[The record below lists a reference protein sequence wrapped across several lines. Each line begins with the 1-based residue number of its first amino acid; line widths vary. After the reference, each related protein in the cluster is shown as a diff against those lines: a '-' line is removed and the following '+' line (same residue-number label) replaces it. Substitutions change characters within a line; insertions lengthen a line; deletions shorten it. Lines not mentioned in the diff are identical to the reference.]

1 MPLCEDADAVLAKL
15 TEIGIEYDVVEHNVA
30 DTVEELLA
38 ALSVSGDSAEAATA
52 GCCKNMFLAH
62 KKKPEMMFLVVCRA
76 GLDTKAM
83 KLENLLAKH
92 LGAGSGNLRFMMDP
106 DVLWNNLGV
115 RKGCVTPLSVVN
127 DTDCNVVLI
136 IDKKLLDQR
145 VYCHPLINDRSVGLA
160 ADDLLKF
167 CDHHNHVAKVIDFE
181 ALAAGPAKPAA
192 KAPKAKKGGNASQGA
207 AGEGGKVVKKVNKE
221 GMTIRWED
229 DFSMWYQ
236 EVITKTEMI
245 EFYDISGCYIL
256 RPWSFKMWE
265 QIVGWFDGKIKESGV
280 EACYFPIFV
289 SEEALNKEKDHI
301 ADFAPE
307 VAWVTRSGDS
317 EMESPIAVRP
327 TSETIMYPAFAK
339 WIKSHRDL
347 PMRLNQ
353 WCNVVRW
360 EFKNPTPFLR
370 TREFLWQEGHTSF
383 ETKEEADLEVM
394 EILGYYEHIYQNLM
408 AVPVVRGY
416 KTEKERF
423 PGGDYTTTVEGYIP
437 RAGRAIQGAT
447 SHGLGQNFAKMCG
460 ITFEDK
466 HGEKRYVWQNSWG
479 CTTRTIG
486 VMVMVH
492 SDNEGLN
499 LPPKMAPIQVIF
511 ITIPPDKKK
520 DPENKLKNALLDSVD
535 DMMKS
540 LKARGVRCQLDDSE
554 NKTPAYKHN
563 TWTLKGVPLRIV
575 LGTKDFEK
583 KQVTIK
589 KRRDENFNEEATFDT
604 AVDRIEGLLDEVQSE
619 MFEQALAERDEKYKT
634 VTEWKYF
641 NKHLDESCMMLVPFC
656 NTVEA
661 EEWIKENS
669 KGMEGDGQSAGAKS
683 LCIPFEQ
690 PELPAGTMC
699 ITGQGPATVWCLFG
713 RSY

>member
-1 MPLCEDADAVLAKL
+1 MYEACEAVLAKL
-15 TEIGIEYDVVEHNVA
+15 AEISIEYDVIEHNVA

-38 ALSVSGDSAEAATA
+38 ALSLAEGEAEAAKT

-62 KKKPEMMFLVVCRA
+62 KKKPELMFLVVCRA

-92 LGAGSGNLRFMMDP
+92 LKAGSGNLRFMMDP
-106 DVLWNNLGV
+106 DVLWEHLGV

-127 DTDCNVVLI
+127 DTGCKVQLI
-136 IDKKLLDQR
+136 IDQKLLDQR

-160 ADDLLKF
+160 PDDLLKF
-167 CDHHNHVAKVIDFE
+167 CDHHNHPAKIIDFE
-181 ALAAGPAKPAA
+181 ALAAGLPKPA
-192 KAPKAKKGGNASQGA
+192 PKKG
-207 AGEGGKVVKKVNKE
+207 AGKKGTEGCPAEGGKMVKKETKE
-221 GMTIRWED
+221 GMSIRWED
-229 DFSMWYQ
+229 DFPMWYQ
-236 EVITKTEMI
+236 QVITKTEMI

-307 VAWVTRSGDS
+307 VAWVTRSGTS
-317 EMESPIAVRP
+317 EMDAPIAVRP

-394 EILGYYEHIYQNLM
+394 EILGYYEHIYQELM
-408 AVPVVRGY
+408 AVPVICGR

-437 RAGRAIQGAT
+437 RVGRAIQGAT

-466 HGEKRYVWQNSWG
+466 KGETRYVWQNSWG
-479 CTTRTIG
+479 CTTRTVG

-492 SDNEGLN
+492 SDNEGLV

-520 DPENKLKNALLDSVD
+520 DPEKQLSNAMLDAVYGT
-535 DMMKS
+535 MAQ
-540 LKARGVRCQLDDSE
+540 LKARGIRCELDQSD

-563 TWTLKGVPLRIV
+563 HWTMKGVPLRIV
-575 LGTKDFEK
+575 LGPKDFEQ
-583 KQVTIK
+583 KQLTIK
-589 KRRDENFNEEATFDT
+589 KRRDVNFEEFAPFDT
-604 AVDRIEGLLDEVQSE
+604 AVDRIDHLLDQVQSE
-619 MFEQALAERDEKYKT
+619 MFAQALAERDEKYKT

-641 NKHLDESCMMLVPFC
+641 NKHLDDMCMMLVPFC
-656 NTVEA
+656 DTVEA

-690 PELPAGTMC
+690 PEMPVGQMC
-699 ITGQGPATVWCLFG
+699 ITCQGPATVWCLFG